1 MEDESNP
8 WPSFVDTFSTVLCI
22 FIFIMLVFVLNNMLV
37 VYDNS
42 IKSYK
47 NNENGSE
54 QKTKKIGQESITET
68 GEGMDIAFGKDAGIF
83 DIASGLRVEITVSDK
98 ELTIIYHEKLGQP
111 SIEDVAKITSWIKES
126 QSQNFSMEIYSPQSK
141 MSYSDSLRIGYER
154 GIILMKEIKSVNPS
168 LNFNMNVNTESNDSR
183 NKVVITKE

>member
-37 VYDNS
+37 VYDSS

-47 NNENGSE
+47 DIGHQSG
-54 QKTKKIGQESITET
+54 QKTKKTGEESITDS
-68 GEGMDIAFGKDAGIF
+68 GEGKDVSFGKDAGIF
-83 DIASGLRVEITVSDK
+83 DIASEVGVEITASDK
-98 ELTIIYHEKLGQP
+98 ELTIIYHGKLDHP
-111 SIEDVAKITSWIKES
+111 SKEDIAKITSWAKES
-126 QSQNFSMEIYSPQSK
+126 QSEKFSMEIYSPQTK
-141 MSYSDSLRIGYER
+141 MSYSDSLRMGYER
-154 GIILMKEIKSVNPS
+154 GIILMKEIKSVNPL
-168 LNFNMNVNTESNDSR
+168 LNFNMNVNTESNDSI